1 MELPFQKGTPSNELL
16 SGVNFQDS
24 QVENQPFVSPNEK
37 DVFLN
42 KGTLEE
48 EGRYFLRSRKQ
59 GFEGFFGK
67 VSSELGKNVEKYKI
81 GKGRKYILQLDQEN
95 VVGM

>member
-1 MELPFQKGTPSNELL
+1 M
-16 SGVNFQDS
+16 
-24 QVENQPFVSPNEK
+24 ENQPFGSPNEK
-37 DVFLN
+37 DVFMS

-48 EGRYFLRSRKQ
+48 EGRYFLWSRKE
-59 GFEGFFGK
+59 GFEGFFGE
-67 VSSELGKNVEKYKI
+67 VSRRLGMNVEKYKI